1 MPNGK
6 KRDHPLTDILYR
18 KLSTF
23 SEEIDELVTEIVELG
38 GRKELEQT
46 FNLFAPPPLPEFEQS
61 LKEIRDRLRKEA
73 KQRGWEI

>member
-6 KRDHPLTDILYR
+6 KHDHPLTDNLYW

-23 SEEIDELVTEIVELG
+23 SAEIDKLVTEIVELG
-38 GRKELEQT
+38 GRKELEQR

-73 KQRGWEI
+73 KERGWGI

>member
-46 FNLFAPPPLPEFEQS
+46 FNLFAPPPPPEFEQS
-61 LKEIRDRLRKEA
+61 LKDIRDRLRKEA